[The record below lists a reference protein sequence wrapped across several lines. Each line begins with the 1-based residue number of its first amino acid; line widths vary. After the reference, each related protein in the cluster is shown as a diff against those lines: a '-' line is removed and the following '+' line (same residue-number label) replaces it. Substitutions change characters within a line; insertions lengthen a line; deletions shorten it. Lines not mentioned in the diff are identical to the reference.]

1 MLGSASPLRAID
13 DLTFPCYAPPRIV
26 EKSVLA
32 GVLMPDRDVFAQHV
46 ERGWRASARRVF
58 AAELTDRDIGLLVR
72 QAAITLKQ
80 IGCLGLDRIAEVVRQ
95 ASDGSEVRPLSEALA
110 RLDAISAES
119 GSSTTRVACEAARL
133 LLLRELTAPVAGL
146 DPTHLPRTLAEE
158 FVVKFIQSKV
168 CGSCLTAELVEAGA
182 MSFQF
187 CDRRKREL
195 DERLRRTP
203 GVSNLARQILDDPSG
218 KRVRGSYESAPKP
231 ALPDLMSMPLT
242 VD

>member
-1 MLGSASPLRAID
+1 
-13 DLTFPCYAPPRIV
+13 
-26 EKSVLA
+26 
-32 GVLMPDRDVFAQHV
+32 MPDRDIFSQHV
-46 ERGWRASARRVF
+46 ERGWRASARRIF
-58 AAELTDRDIGLLVR
+58 AAEPTDRDIGLLVR

-95 ASDGSEVRPLSEALA
+95 AGDRSDALPLSEALA

-133 LLLRELTAPVAGL
+133 LLLKGLTAPIAGV
-146 DPTHLPRTLAEE
+146 DPTQLPRALAEE

-168 CGSCLTAELVEAGA
+168 YGSCLTAELVETGA

-195 DERLRRTP
+195 DEWLRRTP
-203 GVSNLARQILDDPSG
+203 GVANLAGQILDDPSG

-231 ALPDLMSMPLT
+231 ALADLMSMPLT